1 MRLYYFLLL
10 VFIPFIYSF
19 SPASDPSTV
28 EELQAQYRL
37 LVDLQEAKQISPVV
51 FEERTAHLQTLA
63 QEQFNLSLDNL
74 EMKQAATV
82 QRVSWVVSALYVAA
96 AILGFVFLMPF
107 IVLLLKPFRR
117 IIAEIWHLEA
127 VRKLYAFLKKLF
139 ILCWEPAS
147 YIILVTGLWKFPTEW
162 MVTLVALLL
171 GSLISYSVYS
181 RRGKTP
187 KEKAGNLASWIIT
200 IVWGALAYYFDNAW
214 IGFMAVGAFISSMG
228 FVMLMWPGV
237 IGIGFKKTS
246 KAFILR
252 LTSIMFV
259 IMAIAVL
266 IFQTNYIPLLT
277 TLRQPLRVYEVGLLS
292 LVPLVYFL
300 GLGYTAF
307 FAYGRKE
314 ALYKQVL
321 ARVIAFATGYLS
333 VATGLFYGVGSL
345 FWIGL
350 FFMLWFT
357 ADLYFEVVYK
367 RINVVFSGMILA
379 LCLGIAAYWL
389 QNNLSLVLEFS
400 AQLGW

>member
-1 MRLYYFLLL
+1 MYG
-10 VFIPFIYSF
+10 F

-37 LVDLQEAKQISPVV
+37 LIDLQEAEQISPVV
-51 FEERTAHLQTLA
+51 FEERAAYLKNMA
-63 QEQFNLSLDNL
+63 QEEFNLSLDGL
-74 EMKQAATV
+74 ELKQAATV
-82 QRVSWVVSALYVAA
+82 QRVNWVVSALYVAA
-96 AILGFVFLMPF
+96 AALGFVFFMPF
-107 IVLLLKPFRR
+107 LLLLLKPFRR
-117 IIAEIWHLEA
+117 ILTKIWHMEA
-127 VRKLYAFLKKLF
+127 VRRLYALLKRLF

-147 YIILVTGLWKFPTEW
+147 YVILVASLWLLPTEW
-162 MVTLVALLL
+162 MITLVALFL

-181 RRGKTP
+181 RRDKTS

-200 IVWGALAYYFDNAW
+200 VVWGVLAYYFDNAW

-228 FVMLMWPGV
+228 FVMVMWPGV
-237 IGIGFKKTS
+237 IGIGFKKIS
-246 KAFILR
+246 KVFILR
-252 LTSIMFV
+252 LTGIMFV
-259 IMAIAVL
+259 IMVIAVL
-266 IFQTNYIPLLT
+266 IFQTTYIPWLT
-277 TLRQPLRVYEVGLLS
+277 ALRQPLRVYEVGLLS

-314 ALYKQVL
+314 AIYKQVL
-321 ARVIAFATGYLS
+321 ARAIAFTTGYLS
-333 VATGLFYGVGSL
+333 VAAGLFYGVGSL

-357 ADLYFEVVYK
+357 ADLYFIMIYK

-379 LCLGIAAYWL
+379 LCLGVAAYWL